1 VGLFGNTWLRV
12 HPTAFEDEQ
21 ISSHHIIQSQ
31 SKHKSTTI
39 SNQATTDM
47 AETWF
52 CAGMADVYKNKKTS
66 DIGEKM
72 TNLQEKMIDIEEKTT
87 GTHEKMAEV
96 QKNMTDTHKKMAD
109 LEKKMN
115 DLHQTMIGLEGKMI
129 SLHGMLSL
137 QGKEICELNKLL
149 ENIFRVL
156 NRIDTMVESVGNG
169 GTSVV
174 PMDWSVRR

>member
-1 VGLFGNTWLRV
+1 
-12 HPTAFEDEQ
+12 
-21 ISSHHIIQSQ
+21 
-31 SKHKSTTI
+31 
-39 SNQATTDM
+39 
-47 AETWF
+47 
-52 CAGMADVYKNKKTS
+52 
-66 DIGEKM
+66 
-72 TNLQEKMIDIEEKTT
+72 
-87 GTHEKMAEV
+87 
-96 QKNMTDTHKKMAD
+96 MTDTHKKMAD

-137 QGKEICELNKLL
+137 RGKEICELNKLL